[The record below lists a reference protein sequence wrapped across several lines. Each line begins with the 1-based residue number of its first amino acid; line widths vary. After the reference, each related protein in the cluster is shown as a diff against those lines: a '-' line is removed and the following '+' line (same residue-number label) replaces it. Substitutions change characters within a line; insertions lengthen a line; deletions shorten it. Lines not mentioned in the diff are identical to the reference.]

1 MNTFP
6 LINTHYITTGW
17 TAFING
23 FFETVVPLMTKI
35 DLSTSTLKVVGK
47 GTTEYPFVFRHDIG
61 RAIAQTLKAPPETYK
76 DSWVVLASAWAS
88 GNQLA
93 QWIEEAAG
101 KKLTI
106 EHVEPDASTPIISLL
121 EKTGGNV
128 FQRGIET
135 KGLGTEWGDFE
146 AYVKSLVK

>member
-1 MNTFP
+1 M
-6 LINTHYITTGW
+6 
-17 TAFING
+17 
-23 FFETVVPLMTKI
+23 
-35 DLSTSTLKVVGK
+35 
-47 GTTEYPFVFRHDIG
+47 
-61 RAIAQTLKAPPETYK
+61 
-76 DSWVVLASAWAS
+76 LASAWAS

-93 QWIEEAAG
+93 QWIEDAAG

-135 KGLGTEWGDFE
+135 KGLGIEWGDFE